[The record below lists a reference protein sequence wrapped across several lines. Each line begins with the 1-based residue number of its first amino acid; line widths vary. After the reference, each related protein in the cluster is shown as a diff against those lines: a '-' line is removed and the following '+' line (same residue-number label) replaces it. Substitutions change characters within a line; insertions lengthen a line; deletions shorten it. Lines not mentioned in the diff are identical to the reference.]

1 MLACSSQ
8 FQRVGVPSKVN
19 NKEISP
25 LPQKFSTTMNK
36 SRIAPEDFLKDTD
49 DSIESS
55 DSILDISKSKTYPK
69 SPPKTPIKTPAK
81 TIKIIDLSATDV
93 FDRQI
98 N

>member
-1 MLACSSQ
+1 
-8 FQRVGVPSKVN
+8 
-19 NKEISP
+19 
-25 LPQKFSTTMNK
+25 MNK
-36 SRIAPEDFLKDTD
+36 SRMAPEDFLKDTE

-55 DSILDISKSKTYPK
+55 DSILDISKTYPK

-98 N
+98 I